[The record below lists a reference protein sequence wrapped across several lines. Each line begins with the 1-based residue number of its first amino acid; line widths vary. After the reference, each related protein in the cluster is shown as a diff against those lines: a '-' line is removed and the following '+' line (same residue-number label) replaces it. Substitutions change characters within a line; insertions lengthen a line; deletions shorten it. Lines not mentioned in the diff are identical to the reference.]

1 MLADTDATLAAVP
14 SWMKELS
21 NIIGLQLDL
30 MASMQSS
37 QASEIEASKA
47 SIKGQ
52 PTQSE
57 SVTVDDW
64 DRLTRRFAALQT
76 EKIAQIGVQHKA
88 HGESGKGSKNVSNQ
102 KGEKGFGLLGREER
116 PCFQRPL
123 VKDVKVQMA
132 SIKECEDPDEKDART
147 EEFTWETSHENLPEK
162 HGKQNAIQDMVEN
175 YDRRIMESVIVEKES
190 RCPSGLLNPRW
201 VGKLAWDFGV
211 MFFVLMDA
219 IVLPFQLTF
228 KSNMD
233 NDQMDTFDI
242 TWLWTTTLLFATDI
256 ILTFNTAV
264 ESAEQDGHFGN
275 RRALNLDRC
284 HIAKLYLR
292 GWFVIDFGS
301 TVPWAQISEAFYSG
315 DSSQLTRLTKVVKF
329 VRLLRL
335 VRMLRLAKL
344 RSIWERMEIRIGS
357 VYIIQCI
364 SLLRVLSVVVAMCH
378 WSACLFWLVGL
389 PKNLFTELMSDE
401 EQLAYEAGPHWT
413 TVWRRHSNELN
424 SEPWRWL
431 DRSISETY
439 VFCFYWTLGVMR
451 TMPAEVTPVNL
462 PERVFVLIFMF
473 FALSA
478 FAISIAL
485 ITQSFFKLSE
495 RKKTFN
501 EEFVALRLHLQK
513 SRVSEDVQGRVKAYL
528 THLFDRRRIQAK
540 EANLLNILPEGLREE
555 IFRCQASHHM
565 QSLSIVQT
573 FRRSQRLQLAAAAA
587 TCDLMPGQPVV
598 QRGDVIEAAWILMTG
613 QLHKDGCDDDE
624 YPLVVH
630 AECLENEDCD
640 YSDCKVVATEM
651 SEVLK
656 VDKAEFLRIAKAF
669 QGSKQHVDPVLAER
683 KPQLKRSIS
692 AISSDDR
699 SREERDDLQRA
710 TVAVMSTA

>member
-1 MLADTDATLAAVP
+1 
-14 SWMKELS
+14 
-21 NIIGLQLDL
+21 
-30 MASMQSS
+30 
-37 QASEIEASKA
+37 
-47 SIKGQ
+47 
-52 PTQSE
+52 
-57 SVTVDDW
+57 
-64 DRLTRRFAALQT
+64 
-76 EKIAQIGVQHKA
+76 
-88 HGESGKGSKNVSNQ
+88 
-102 KGEKGFGLLGREER
+102 
-116 PCFQRPL
+116 
-123 VKDVKVQMA
+123 MA

-401 EQLAYEAGPHWT
+401 EKLGKKKGLTSHESYDMYIIWYDINIINLQ
-413 TVWRRHSNELN
+413 
-424 SEPWRWL
+424 
-431 DRSISETY
+431 
-439 VFCFYWTLGVMR
+439 VFNY
-451 TMPAEVTPVNL
+451 
-462 PERVFVLIFMF
+462 
-473 FALSA
+473 
-478 FAISIAL
+478 
-485 ITQSFFKLSE
+485 
-495 RKKTFN
+495 
-501 EEFVALRLHLQK
+501 
-513 SRVSEDVQGRVKAYL
+513 D
-528 THLFDRRRIQAK
+528 
-540 EANLLNILPEGLREE
+540 
-555 IFRCQASHHM
+555 
-565 QSLSIVQT
+565 
-573 FRRSQRLQLAAAAA
+573 
-587 TCDLMPGQPVV
+587 
-598 QRGDVIEAAWILMTG
+598 
-613 QLHKDGCDDDE
+613 
-624 YPLVVH
+624 
-630 AECLENEDCD
+630 
-640 YSDCKVVATEM
+640 
-651 SEVLK
+651 
-656 VDKAEFLRIAKAF
+656 
-669 QGSKQHVDPVLAER
+669 
-683 KPQLKRSIS
+683 
-692 AISSDDR
+692 SSDAPLSHFVICFTSFDKGR
-699 SREERDDLQRA
+699 RNVQYRHDFWQTKPACPVDINATAQRR
-710 TVAVMSTA
+710 VH